1 MMMHTPEGFTPS
13 HVAPSLVPGT
23 SMVFAFAGAKLLI
36 IGDERNPAIPLADD
50 LERIGIDGARHYLG
64 RLDGVHCMA
73 LLLPDDASA
82 PTGYALMGL
91 RALFLR
97 LPEPLLAIA
106 ARAFQVI
113 EWDRTHRYCG
123 RCGAPMHDKAGERAK
138 HCDACGYV
146 AYPRISP
153 AMMVLV
159 TREREVLLARANRFP
174 GAMYSALAGF
184 VEAGESI
191 EDCIHREVHEEVG
204 IDVTDLH
211 YFASQSW
218 SFPHSL
224 MIAYTAHYA
233 GGELMPDASEIAD
246 ARWFGLDAL
255 PDLPSPVSIARRLID
270 STVARLRAGSG
281 ITPVG

>member
-64 RLDGVHCMA
+64 RLDGVHCVA

-224 MIAYTAHYA
+224 MIAYTARYA
-233 GGELMPDASEIAD
+233 GGELRPDGTEIAD
-246 ARWFGLDAL
+246 VRWFPADAL
-255 PDLPSPVSIARRLID
+255 PDRPQSLSIARRLID
-270 STVARLRAGSG
+270 TTAARLREG
-281 ITPVG
+281 